1 MRALVVLVAAIIL
14 LAAAVIALAP
24 ASLVAPT
31 LAHATSS
38 HVAAADV
45 EGTIWNG
52 RATLVGDDGGRVP
65 LAWTTDPAALAHGEV
80 RVHLAPRGAAA
91 TPRGDIAWTDGAIRA
106 RDVSIA
112 IPAAWLAGAMLTT
125 LPIGV
130 AGDIDVTID
139 SLDWSPPASRG
150 EAHVEWHDARLV
162 ASGAA
167 PIDLGH
173 VTATLAANGDRL
185 AGPITNEGGTLA
197 IAGDVAALA
206 NGGGEASMLLSPRRA
221 DDALV
226 RVLAAIGT
234 PEGGGYRIR
243 VQWPAR

>member
-80 RVHLAPRGAAA
+80 SVHLAPRGAAA
-91 TPRGDIAWTDGAIRA
+91 TPRGDIAWKDGAIRA

-112 IPAAWLAGAMLTT
+112 IPAAWLAGSMLTT

-130 AGDIDVTID
+130 AGDIDVAI
-139 SLDWSPPASRG
+139 
-150 EAHVEWHDARLV
+150 
-162 ASGAA
+162 
-167 PIDLGH
+167 
-173 VTATLAANGDRL
+173 DRL
-185 AGPITNEGGTLA
+185 AGPITNEGGVLA